1 VKKVLPSQA
10 DVVANV
16 LDGASLAI
24 SDFGQL
30 LIRTIVSPP
39 ITDVMK
45 ALSDPVRWSIVTQMA
60 ATDELA
66 CTNPRADPLGDEID
80 DLVSHQDA
88 YARSFD
94 RGPQGRPLLLYTL
107 RRDILA
113 MVLHSVSE
121 ELGVAED
128 EMTRAA
134 DGA

>member
-1 VKKVLPSQA
+1 VNKVLPSKA
-10 DVVANV
+10 DVAADVP
-16 LDGASLAI
+16 DGASLAI
-24 SDFGQL
+24 SDLGQL
-30 LIRTIVSPP
+30 MIRAIVTPP

-66 CTNPRADPLGDEID
+66 CTTLERTLSVTKSTISYHIKTLMHAHLIE
-80 DLVSHQDA
+80 V
-88 YARSFD
+88 RKE
-94 RGPQGRPLLLYTL
+94 GRYYFYTL

-128 EMTRAA
+128 EMPRAA
-134 DGA
+134 DDA